1 MIIKNGFLVF
11 SKVFSPNQQ
20 APSPGGQR
28 GTPIPAYGLGC
39 SVYTPIADPHHDDW
53 SAITN
58 RVGFFIRNSVIELPP
73 SLYVRSIVIP
83 CVVQS
88 LRPNLDSLS
97 SSMFNNLSAFESLDV
112 TTQEVCKK

>member
-1 MIIKNGFLVF
+1 MADHLKIKPNNICTGTSILLGAKKSLVGFMIIKNGFLVF

-58 RVGFFIRNSVIELPP
+58 RVGFFIRNSVIEFPP
-73 SLYVRSIVIP
+73 P
-83 CVVQS
+83 
-88 LRPNLDSLS
+88 PP
-97 SSMFNNLSAFESLDV
+97 
-112 TTQEVCKK
+112 